1 MMFSSSLRKGDNIKY
16 QKKRKQEDIALKR
29 IYITSLHLQHGGV
42 QFIVAQS
49 ANAFAERGYEVMI
62 LCTYDLGEP
71 AFHIDEKVKIKY
83 LTDYKPNREE
93 FKDAL
98 KSLRPI
104 RVLKEGMKSLK
115 ILRAKKKVLIDAF
128 SRISDGIIISTRN
141 EDSVLLAKYGQNH
154 VLKIAQIHHDVIPGD
169 KVSKDIRDRYVGIDV
184 LAVLTKEVESE
195 MREHI
200 LPKDTRIQCVTIENF
215 ITPLDLEEDSVR
227 EKTILSV
234 GRLHKDKGYDR
245 LLKIFSRIHAKY
257 PDWKLQIIGDG
268 LLRHELEQL
277 VKEYGMESTVEFTG
291 FLDNKKMRIQMQ
303 KASIYAMTSIHEG
316 FGIVLVEAMDSGLP
330 VISFDVRVGPRS
342 IITDGVN
349 GFLVRDNDYE
359 GYLERLSEL
368 IEDEA
373 LRGSISAN
381 ARERARDFYK
391 SRIIDKW
398 IEIFEATN

>member
-1 MMFSSSLRKGDNIKY
+1 MILGIR
-16 QKKRKQEDIALKR
+16 KKRKQEDIALKR

-49 ANAFAERGYEVMI
+49 ANAFAERGYDVTI
-62 LCTYDLGEP
+62 LCTYNLGEP
-71 AFHIDEKVKIKY
+71 VFHIDEKVKIKY
-83 LTDYKPNREE
+83 LTDYKPNRED
-93 FKDAL
+93 FMNAL

-128 SRISDGIIISTRN
+128 SRISEGIIISTRN
-141 EDSVLLAKYGQNH
+141 EDSVLLAKYGQSQ
-154 VLKIAQIHHDVIPGD
+154 VLKIGQIHHDVIPGD

-245 LLKIFSRIHAKY
+245 LLKIFSRTHAKY

-303 KASIYAMTSIHEG
+303 KASIYTMTSIHEG

-349 GFLVRDNDYE
+349 GFLVKDNDYE
-359 GYLERLSEL
+359 RYMERLSEL
-368 IEDEA
+368 IEDEV
-373 LRGSISAN
+373 LRSSISAN
-381 ARERARDFYK
+381 AKERAKDFYK
-391 SRIIDKW
+391 TRIIDKW